1 LLNFYKNTPATVPSA
16 TANWNVSMIGRI
28 HGTLIDKQSPDLLVD
43 VNGVAYEIQAPMT
56 TIYRLPEVG
65 ATVTLFT
72 HFVVR
77 EDAQLLFGFYD
88 KNERSLFRSL
98 LKVNGVG
105 PKMALAILS
114 GIEAQEFVRCVAESD
129 ITSLTRIPGVG
140 KKTAERLLVEMRD
153 RLKEWQHAPTA
164 HGTQPTKVISPQ
176 NQMIADAESALV
188 ALGYKPA
195 EATKA
200 ITAVLEQH
208 GTSSETLIRAALKR
222 MVQ

>member
-1 LLNFYKNTPATVPSA
+1 
-16 TANWNVSMIGRI
+16 MIGRI
-28 HGTLIDKQSPDLLVD
+28 HGKLIDKQPPELLVD
-43 VNGVAYEIQAPMT
+43 VNGVGYEIQAPMT

-65 ATVTLFT
+65 AAVTLFT

-88 KNERSLFRSL
+88 KEERSLFRSL

-114 GIEAQEFVRCVAESD
+114 GIEAQEFVRCVMDAD

-153 RLKEWQHAPTA
+153 RLKEWERAPSA
-164 HGTQPTKVISPQ
+164 PGLQPAKTISPQ
-176 NQMIADAESALV
+176 NQMIADAESALI
-188 ALGYKPA
+188 ALGYKPQ
-195 EATKA
+195 EAAKA
-200 ITAVLEQH
+200 VAAVQELH
-208 GTSSETLIRAALKR
+208 GSSSETLIRAALKR

>member
-1 LLNFYKNTPATVPSA
+1 
-16 TANWNVSMIGRI
+16 MIGRI
-28 HGTLIDKQSPDLLVD
+28 HGKLIDKQPPELLVD
-43 VNGVAYEIQAPMT
+43 VNGVGYEIQAPMT

-88 KNERSLFRSL
+88 RDERSLFRSL

-114 GIEAQEFVRCVAESD
+114 GIETQEFVRCVMDSD

-153 RLKEWQHAPTA
+153 RLKEWERVPAA
-164 HGTQPTKVISPQ
+164 HGVQPAQPVSPQ
-176 NQMIADAESALV
+176 NQKIADAESALI
-188 ALGYKPA
+188 ALGYKPQ
-195 EATKA
+195 EAAKA
-200 ITAVLEQH
+200 VAAVLEQN
-208 GTSSETLIRAALKR
+208 GGSSESLIRAALKR

>member
-1 LLNFYKNTPATVPSA
+1 
-16 TANWNVSMIGRI
+16 MIGRI
-28 HGTLIDKQSPDLLVD
+28 HGKLIDKQPPELLVD
-43 VNGVAYEIQAPMT
+43 VNGVGYEIQAPMT

-65 ATVTLFT
+65 AAVTLFT

-88 KNERSLFRSL
+88 KDERSLFRSL

-114 GIEAQEFVRCVAESD
+114 GIEAQEFVRCVMDSD

-153 RLKEWQHAPTA
+153 RLKEWQQVPAA
-164 HGTQPTKVISPQ
+164 HGQLPAKAVSPQ
-176 NQMIADAESALV
+176 NLMIGDAESALI
-188 ALGYKPA
+188 ALGYKPQ
-195 EATKA
+195 EAA
-200 ITAVLEQH
+200 RAVAAVLDQH
-208 GTSSETLIRAALKR
+208 GASSETLIRAALKR

>member
-1 LLNFYKNTPATVPSA
+1 
-16 TANWNVSMIGRI
+16 MIGRI
-28 HGTLIDKQSPDLLVD
+28 HGKLIDKQPPELVVD
-43 VNGVAYEIQAPMT
+43 VNGVGYEIQAPMT

-65 ATVTLFT
+65 SAVTLFT

-88 KNERSLFRSL
+88 REERSLFRSL

-114 GIEAQEFVRCVAESD
+114 GIEAQEFVRCVTESD

-153 RLKEWQHAPTA
+153 RLKEWDHAPA
-164 HGTQPTKVISPQ
+164 AQGQSPAKAVSPQ
-176 NQMIADAESALV
+176 NQKIADAESALI
-188 ALGYKPA
+188 ALGYKPQ
-195 EATKA
+195 EAAKSVA
-200 ITAVLEQH
+200 AVLEQH
-208 GTSSETLIRAALKR
+208 GGSSETLIRAALKR